1 MPVVSLSMPEEL
13 LERLDAHASAHEY
26 SGRSEVVR
34 KSTRS
39 LLEGFEDDRF
49 EEGPLAGTVAVRYD
63 FGTPSIERR
72 VAELR
77 HEFDDA
83 VAANDRGH
91 VADCCLDLFVL
102 EAEVDAIS
110 SFVEKLRAIEGV
122 DCVDDSLVPL
132 GGRGRSADG

>member
-1 MPVVSLSMPEEL
+1 MPEEL

-34 KSTRS
+34 ESTRS
-39 LLEGFEDDRF
+39 LLEEFKDDRF
-49 EEGPLAGTVAVRYD
+49 EEVPLVGTVTVRYD

-83 VAANDRGH
+83 VVANDHSH
-91 VADCCLDLFVL
+91 VADYCLDLFVL
-102 EAEVDAIS
+102 EAEIDAIS
-110 SFVEKLRAIEGV
+110 SFVEKLRAIEDVERV
-122 DCVDDSLVPL
+122 DYSLVPL
-132 GGRGRSADG
+132 NGHDRSADG